1 MINYSRQCIDHSD
14 VEAVTQVL
22 SSDYLTQGP
31 KVAEFEAAVAAY
43 CGAKFAVAANSATS
57 ALHLACMALGVG
69 PGDWLWTSPNTF
81 LASSNCGLYCGANV
95 DFVDICP
102 KTYNLSAEALDI
114 KLQHAKQNNKLPKVV
129 VVVHFAGQPC
139 DLKEIHALS
148 KQYGFYIIEDAAHA
162 IGSRYDN
169 TKIGSCL
176 YSDITVFS
184 FHAVKT
190 MTTAEGGMATT
201 NDPALFQK
209 MKRLS
214 SHGVTRDSHLM
225 EGESQGPWY
234 YQMTGL
240 GYNYRLT
247 DIQAALGL
255 NQLAKLDE
263 FIVRR
268 NQIAAD
274 YAKALQDQPLILP
287 YQKNTIYSGW
297 HLYVV
302 CLDEQSKKTRK
313 EVFIALREAGIGVN
327 VHYIPVHTQPYYQRL
342 GFKLGDFP
350 TAEQYYQNCISLPM
364 YYGLDDEQV
373 QQVVMAVKGAL
384 R

>member
-1 MINYSRQCIDHSD
+1 MINYSRQCIDQSD
-14 VEAVTQVL
+14 VEAVTHVL

-31 KVAEFEAAVAAY
+31 KVAEFEVAVAAY
-43 CGAKFAVAANSATS
+43 CGAKYAVAANSATS

-114 KLQHAKQNNKLPKVV
+114 KLRHAKQNNKLPKVV

-209 MKRLS
+209 MKLLS

-247 DIQAALGL
+247 DMQAALGL

-268 NQIAAD
+268 NQIAEH
-274 YAKALQDQPLILP
+274 YANAFQDHPLILP
-287 YQKNTIYSGW
+287 YQKNNIYSGW

-350 TAEQYYQNCISLPM
+350 VAEQYYQNCISLPM

-373 QQVVMAVKGAL
+373 QQVVMAVKGTL